1 MVNRESS
8 KHFEN
13 NPFCASTLLLFSLF
27 NKDVYFILKL
37 VQFTTMR
44 LAVREVLVN
53 NLPMRFTIM
62 GFIKIIVHQ
71 NIQIGEDMNMEMR
84 CKTH

>member
-13 NPFCASTLLLFSLF
+13 NPFCASTMLLFSLF

-44 LAVREVLVN
+44 FTSKQSANEIYN
-53 NLPMRFTIM
+53 N
-62 GFIKIIVHQ
+62 GFYQ
-71 NIQIGEDMNMEMR
+71 NHRSSEYTD
-84 CKTH
+84 

>member
-44 LAVREVLVN
+44 FKRSTSKQSANEIYN
-53 NLPMRFTIM
+53 N
-62 GFIKIIVHQ
+62 GVYQ
-71 NIQIGEDMNMEMR
+71 NHRSSEYTDW
-84 CKTH
+84 

>member
-8 KHFEN
+8 KQFEN
-13 NPFCASTLLLFSLF
+13 NPFCASTMLLFSLF

-44 LAVREVLVN
+44 
-53 NLPMRFTIM
+53 FTSKQSANEIYNT
-62 GFIKIIVHQ
+62 GFYQ
-71 NIQIGEDMNMEMR
+71 NHRSSEYTD
-84 CKTH
+84 